1 MEAHN
6 PEGSYQRNA
15 GFSLK
20 AKGSPSRA
28 EAGWGGLGPPTLRDA
43 TMSPIPVQ
51 PGWVGSG
58 PLAAGRSDTPIPFH
72 GNPPEWGGT
81 RSESVYR
88 YFAGGPTSF
97 RHKGMREVAETQ
109 TTPSMQVSRTLPHT
123 AAYRYSA

>member
-20 AKGSPSRA
+20 AKGPPSRA

-58 PLAAGRSDTPIPFH
+58 PLAAGRSAHSTETPLGGGVRDQNQYTGTSLEVQP
-72 GNPPEWGGT
+72 GT
-81 RSESVYR
+81 RVCAKSQKPR
-88 YFAGGPTSF
+88 PL
-97 RHKGMREVAETQ
+97 
-109 TTPSMQVSRTLPHT
+109 QVCRFQEHHQHCFNV
-123 AAYRYSA
+123 

>member
-81 RSESVYR
+81 RSEPAYR
-88 YFAGGPTSF
+88 YIAGGPTSF
-97 RHKGMREVAETQ
+97 RHEGMR
-109 TTPSMQVSRTLPHT
+109 
-123 AAYRYSA
+123 